1 MKHCPQCQLEFPDHF
16 RFCGACGGALT
27 TFVRCPDCGELT
39 GTEWPFCTNCG
50 QELSATT
57 RASHDEETVTK
68 ASAPG
73 IQRRVVP
80 DPRALDTQAMET
92 LPASEARRAPTLT
105 ILSAYGEPETPP
117 PFRWWHGAIFAFVLL
132 LFVGVLGIGAWYLW
146 SPSRSVTQA
155 SQSGNLNAVTSAQN
169 VSSAA
174 SYQPTSTI
182 TPQHATVDHSADEEI
197 TRLRERRIV
206 ANSSESAEIISAL
219 EQGEKQYPTDYRF
232 PYELSKLSIKGI
244 VTHHEAFESLARA
257 AEKAIDSGKAEEML
271 NSLMSDKDEDFYK
284 LSHGHHE
291 WEMFEQALRS
301 KDKKVL
307 KMDSH

>member
-27 TFVRCPDCGELT
+27 SFVRCPDCGELT

-50 QELSATT
+50 KKLSANAA
-57 RASHDEETVTK
+57 ASHDEDTVTK

-73 IQRRVVP
+73 YQRSVVP
-80 DPRALDTQAMET
+80 DSRARSSEAMEPR
-92 LPASEARRAPTLT
+92 PANEARNAPTLT
-105 ILSAYGEPETPP
+105 ILSGYGEPETPP
-117 PFRWWHGAIFAFVLL
+117 PFRWWHGAIFGFVIL
-132 LFVGVLGIGAWYLW
+132 LFVGGLGIGAWYLW

-155 SQSGNLNAVTSAQN
+155 SQSSNLNVVPSAQN
-169 VSSAA
+169 VSTAG

-197 TRLRERRIV
+197 KRLREKRI
-206 ANSSESAEIISAL
+206 AADSSESAEIISAL
-219 EQGEKQYPTDYRF
+219 EQGEKQYARDYRF

-271 NSLMSDKDEDFYK
+271 NSLMADKDGDFYK

-291 WEMFEQALRS
+291 WERFEQALRN

-307 KMDSH
+307 KASAH